1 MNGEEKAA
9 SSGGVMTSFVILKF
23 RAVKMN
29 ALRIIKIEEIPD
41 HDHADW
47 VLHVCLENSSK
58 LKY

>member
-23 RAVKMN
+23 RTVKMN

-41 HDHADW
+41 HDHAYW
-47 VLHVCLENSSK
+47 VLRVCFESYSPN
-58 LKY
+58 